1 MTYLLIA
8 ANIVMLLAL
17 ALAFRTLPPV
27 LPLFYSKPEGET
39 QLALWWLILL
49 IPVCMNT
56 LFILNNTITRKL
68 FSLSDFA
75 NKIIWYANLTLIAI
89 FTAVFIK
96 IVTHVS

>member
-8 ANIVMLLAL
+8 ANIVMLLTL

-49 IPVCMNT
+49 IPVCMNS
-56 LFILNNTITRKL
+56 LFILNNTVTRKL

-75 NKIIWYANLTLIAI
+75 NKIIWYANLALIAI

-96 IVTHVS
+96 IITHVS

>member
-8 ANIVMLLAL
+8 ANIVMLLTL
-17 ALAFRTLPPV
+17 AISFRTLPPV

-49 IPVCMNT
+49 IPVCMNS

>member
-8 ANIVMLLAL
+8 ANLAMLLTL
-17 ALAFRTLPPV
+17 AFAFRTLPPV

-39 QLALWWLILL
+39 QLALWWLILI
-49 IPVCMNT
+49 IPLCMNS
-56 LFILNNTITRKL
+56 LVILNNTLTRKL

-75 NKIIWYANLTLIAI
+75 NKIIWYANLVLIII

>member
-8 ANIVMLLAL
+8 ANIAMLLTL

-27 LPLFYSKPEGET
+27 LPMFYSKPEGDT
-39 QLALWWLILL
+39 QLAVWWLILL
-49 IPVCMNT
+49 IPVCMNS
-56 LFILNNTITRKL
+56 LFILNNTLTRKL

-75 NKIIWYANLTLIAI
+75 NKIIWYANLVLITI
-89 FTAVFIK
+89 LTAVFIK